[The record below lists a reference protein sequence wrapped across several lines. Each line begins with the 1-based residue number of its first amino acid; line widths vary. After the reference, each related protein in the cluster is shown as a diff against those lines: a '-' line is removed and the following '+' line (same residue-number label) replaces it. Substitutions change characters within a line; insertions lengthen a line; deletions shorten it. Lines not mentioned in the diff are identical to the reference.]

1 MESRARGG
9 HGVPPLV
16 TLAWNGLVVAEDQ
29 MPESLRRALL
39 LSCVLSLL
47 FLLTASAA
55 VAQCPVDAK
64 PSAEDP
70 MQMLVL
76 GDSIMWGQGLKQ
88 EQKFWW
94 RVKCWLQEKTGR
106 EVQTHVEAHSG
117 AHLSGLSTSPRFRSD
132 NGEVNLPYP
141 TINEQVDKAVQ
152 FYGQGHLKVDL
163 VLVDGCI
170 NDVDISNVLNAGAS
184 PEWLRGRITST
195 CGTGM
200 HKLLQRITESF
211 PNAQVVVTG
220 YYRIVS
226 NNTADNAFIRLLVKK
241 LNSGRREVERMT
253 YQEMRERLIALSEL
267 WYKVSTASLSEAVRR
282 VNAELHER
290 SLPERVNFV
299 EIEFWPEHSFS
310 ASNTLLWNFMFGS
323 TNLSGFRKII
333 VAITL
338 GTAAY
343 KPNDDVRDSRVK
355 SCNETFKAPKVGKG
369 SNIVKE
375 TEDEKRDRKSR
386 LLICR
391 YASLGHPNQ
400 MGALIYAE
408 GIKGKLQWL
417 IDKLGWKRD
426 NSAFSSQ

>member
-1 MESRARGG
+1 M
-9 HGVPPLV
+9 PPKSLKKSF
-16 TLAWNGLVVAEDQ
+16 LPAIGL
-29 MPESLRRALL
+29 
-39 LSCVLSLL
+39 CFL
-47 FLLTASAA
+47 FFLTAGGAA
-55 VAQCPVDAK
+55 AQCPGDIK

-76 GDSIMWGQGLKQ
+76 GDSIMWGQGLKP
-88 EQKFWW
+88 EQKFSW

-117 AHLSGLSTSPRFRSD
+117 AHLEGLSTLLRYRSND
-132 NGEVNLPYP
+132 GEVNLPYP
-141 TINEQVDKAVQ
+141 TINEQVDNAVQ
-152 FYGQGHLKVDL
+152 FYGRGRAKVDL
-163 VLVDGCI
+163 ILVDGCI
-170 NDVDISNVLNAGAS
+170 NDVDISNLLNAGAS
-184 PEWLRGRITST
+184 PESLRERITST
-195 CGTGM
+195 CGAGM

-226 NNTADNAFIRLLVKK
+226 NNTADNAFIRLLVTK

-282 VNAELHER
+282 VNAELHEH

-338 GTAAY
+338 GTANY

-355 SCNETFKAPKVGKG
+355 SCNETFKAPKAVKG
-369 SNIVKE
+369 SKGGKE
-375 TEDEKRDRKSR
+375 TEDEKRDRKNR

-417 IDKLGWKRD
+417 IDKAGWKRD
-426 NSAFSSQ
+426 IDRGLTRATP

>member
-1 MESRARGG
+1 M
-9 HGVPPLV
+9 PLK
-16 TLAWNGLVVAEDQ
+16 
-29 MPESLRRALL
+29 SLRNRFLPAIGL
-39 LSCVLSLL
+39 CL
-47 FLLTASAA
+47 FFFLTSADA
-55 VAQCPVDAK
+55 AAQCPGEVK

-76 GDSIMWGQGLKQ
+76 GDSIMWGQGLKP
-88 EQKFWW
+88 EQKFSW

-106 EVQTHVEAHSG
+106 EVQIHVEAHSG
-117 AHLSGLSTSPRFRSD
+117 AHLTGVSTALPFRSTD
-132 NGEVNLPYP
+132 GEVNLPYP
-141 TINEQVDKAVQ
+141 TINEQVDNAAQ
-152 FYGQGHLKVDL
+152 FYGPGRAKVDL

-170 NDVDISNVLNAGAS
+170 NDVDISNLLNAGAS
-184 PEWLRGRITST
+184 PEWLRERITST
-195 CGTGM
+195 CGAGM
-200 HKLLQRITESF
+200 HKLLQRITAAF
-211 PNAQVVVTG
+211 PNAQVVVTS

-253 YQEMRERLIALSEL
+253 YQEMRDRLIALSEL
-267 WYKVSTASLSEAVRR
+267 WYKTSTASLSEAVSR
-282 VNAELHER
+282 VNAELLEQR
-290 SLPERVNFV
+290 LPERINFV

-355 SCNETFKAPKVGKG
+355 SCNETFKAPKAEKG
-369 SNIVKE
+369 SKAGKE
-375 TEDEKRDRKSR
+375 TDDQKRDRKNR

-417 IDKLGWKRD
+417 IDKAGWKRD
-426 NSAFSSQ
+426 HSALSGK

>member
-1 MESRARGG
+1 M
-9 HGVPPLV
+9 PLK
-16 TLAWNGLVVAEDQ
+16 LLRNRFLPAIGL
-29 MPESLRRALL
+29 
-39 LSCVLSLL
+39 CFL
-47 FLLTASAA
+47 FFLTANDAS
-55 VAQCPVDAK
+55 AQCPGDVK

-76 GDSIMWGQGLKQ
+76 GDSIMWGQGLRP
-88 EQKFWW
+88 EQKFSW

-117 AHLSGLSTSPRFRSD
+117 AHLSGVSTSPRFSST

-141 TINEQVDKAVQ
+141 TINEQVDNAAQ
-152 FYGQGHLKVDL
+152 FYGQGRAKVDL

-170 NDVDISNVLNAGAS
+170 NDVDISNLLNAGAS
-184 PEWLRGRITST
+184 PEWLSGRITST
-195 CGTGM
+195 CGAGM
-200 HKLLQRITESF
+200 HKLLQRITETF
-211 PNAQVVVTG
+211 PKAQVVVTS

-241 LNSGRREVERMT
+241 LNSGKVQRMT

-267 WYKVSTASLSEAVRR
+267 WYKVSTASLSDAVSR
-282 VNAELHER
+282 VNAELREQQ
-290 SLPERVNFV
+290 LPERINFV

-323 TNLSGFRKII
+323 TNLSGFRKVI
-333 VAITL
+333 VALTL

-355 SCNETFKAPKVGKG
+355 SCNEAFKAPRADKG
-369 SNIVKE
+369 SKAVKE
-375 TEDEKRDRKSR
+375 TEDEKRDRKNR

-417 IDKLGWKRD
+417 IDKIGWKRD
-426 NSAFSSQ
+426 NSALSNK

>member
-1 MESRARGG
+1 M
-9 HGVPPLV
+9 P
-16 TLAWNGLVVAEDQ
+16 
-29 MPESLRRALL
+29 PESIRRALL
-39 LSCVLSLL
+39 LAIVLCIL
-47 FLLTASAA
+47 FFVTASSAA
-55 VAQCPVDAK
+55 AQCPGDGK
-64 PSAEDP
+64 PVAEDP

-76 GDSIMWGQGLKQ
+76 GDSIMWGQGLKPV
-88 EQKFWW
+88 QKFSW

-117 AHLSGLSTSPRFRSD
+117 AHLTGVSTSQRFSST

-141 TINEQVDKAVQ
+141 TINEQVDNAAQ
-152 FYGQGHLKVDL
+152 FYGQGRSKVDL

-170 NDVDISNVLNAGAS
+170 NDVDLSNLLNAGAS
-184 PEWLRGRITST
+184 PDWLRERITST
-195 CGTGM
+195 CGAGM
-200 HKLLQRITESF
+200 HKLLQRITETF
-211 PNAQVVVTG
+211 PNAQVVVTS

-241 LNSGRREVERMT
+241 LNSGRSEVERLT
-253 YQEMRERLIALSEL
+253 YKEMRERLIALSEL
-267 WYKVSTASLSEAVRR
+267 WYKVSTASLGEAVSR
-282 VNAELHER
+282 VNAELREQQ
-290 SLPERVNFV
+290 LPERINFV

-333 VAITL
+333 VALSL

-355 SCNETFKAPKVGKG
+355 SCNETFKAPRADKG
-369 SNIVKE
+369 SKAVKE
-375 TEDEKRDRKSR
+375 TEDEKRDRKNR

-417 IDKLGWKRD
+417 IDKAGWKRD
-426 NSAFSSQ
+426 NSALSNK

>member
-1 MESRARGG
+1 
-9 HGVPPLV
+9 
-16 TLAWNGLVVAEDQ
+16 
-29 MPESLRRALL
+29 
-39 LSCVLSLL
+39 
-47 FLLTASAA
+47 
-55 VAQCPVDAK
+55 
-64 PSAEDP
+64 
-70 MQMLVL
+70 MLVL
-76 GDSIMWGQGLKQ
+76 GDSIMWGQGLKP
-88 EQKFWW
+88 EQKFSW
-94 RVKCWLQEKTGR
+94 RIKCWLQEKTRR

-117 AHLSGLSTSPRFRSD
+117 AHLEGVSTAPRFRSND
-132 NGEVNLPYP
+132 GEVNLPYP
-141 TINEQVDKAVQ
+141 TINEQLDNAVG
-152 FYGQGHLKVDL
+152 FYGHTRSKVDL

-170 NDVDISNVLNAGAS
+170 NDVDISNLLNAGAS
-184 PEWLRGRITST
+184 PEWLRERITST
-195 CGTGM
+195 CGAGM

-211 PNAQVVVTG
+211 PKAQVVVTG

-241 LNSGRREVERMT
+241 LNSGRREVERMS
-253 YQEMRERLIALSEL
+253 YQEMRERLMALSEL
-267 WYKVSTASLSEAVRR
+267 WYKVSTASISESVRR
-282 VNAELHER
+282 VNAELSEQG
-290 SLPERVNFV
+290 LPERVNFV

-355 SCNETFKAPKVGKG
+355 SCNETFKAPKVGKN
-369 SNIVKE
+369 SKDVKE
-375 TEDEKRDRKSR
+375 TDDEKRDRKNR

-417 IDKLGWKRD
+417 IDKAGWKRD
-426 NSAFSSQ
+426 IDRGLTQATP